1 MKAAN
6 TTYHKANKLDDA
18 VAIAK
23 GVDGMPKYMAGGQ
36 SLLPMMNLRLAMP
49 DAVIDISGIPALRE
63 SRRETGPDGGK
74 LFIGAGVTHAMIE
87 DGKVEDPAQG
97 YLRNVAGRIAYRSV
111 RNKGT
116 IGGSLVHADP
126 AADWPAAL
134 LALGAVAVLQGDEG
148 ARDVPLAQFQIGL
161 METCLGETEI
171 LQGVLLPVLS
181 TQARWSYNKFCRKVG
196 EFAHSIGAVV
206 IDPQL
211 KMANAVLGAAAD
223 KPFVLPRVSE
233 RLALGLTADD
243 AAGQAFAAL
252 VEQDI
257 AEATVHEPSSY
268 DFHLH
273 KTIIT
278 RAVLEA
284 LKK

>member
-23 GVDGMPKYMAGGQ
+23 GVDGIAKYMAGGQ

-49 DAVIDISGIPALRE
+49 DAVIDISDIAALRE
-63 SRRETGPDGGK
+63 TRRDGGR

-87 DGKVEDPAQG
+87 DGKVDDPAQG
-97 YLRNVAGRIAYRSV
+97 YLRHVAGGIAYRSV

-126 AADWPAAL
+126 AADWPTAL

-148 ARDVPLAQFQIGL
+148 TRDVPLGTFQVGL
-161 METCLGETEI
+161 METCLGETDI

-181 TQARWSYNKFCRKVG
+181 TQARWSYNKFCRKSG

-206 IDPQL
+206 IDPEL
-211 KMANAVLGAAAD
+211 RMANAVLGAAAD
-223 KPFVLPRVSE
+223 KPFALVRVSE
-233 RLALGLTADD
+233 RLASGLTAED
-243 AAGQAFAAL
+243 ALGQAFAAL

-257 AEATVHEPSSY
+257 ADATGHERSSY

-278 RAVLEA
+278 RAVMEA

>member
-23 GVDGMPKYMAGGQ
+23 GVDGIAKYMAGGQ

-49 DAVIDISGIPALRE
+49 DAVIDISDIAALRE
-63 SRRETGPDGGK
+63 TRRDGGR

-87 DGKVEDPAQG
+87 DGKVDDPAQG
-97 YLRNVAGRIAYRSV
+97 YLRHVAGGIAYRSV

-126 AADWPAAL
+126 AADWPTAL

-148 ARDVPLAQFQIGL
+148 TRDVPLGTFQVGL
-161 METCLGETEI
+161 METCLGETDI

-181 TQARWSYNKFCRKVG
+181 TQARWSYNKFCRKSG

-206 IDPQL
+206 IDPEL
-211 KMANAVLGAAAD
+211 RMANAVLGAAAD
-223 KPFVLPRVSE
+223 KPFALVRVSE
-233 RLALGLTADD
+233 RLASGLTADD
-243 AAGQAFAAL
+243 ALGQAFAAL

-257 AEATVHEPSSY
+257 ADATGHERSSY

-278 RAVLEA
+278 RAVMEA